1 MQSDIEEAAH
11 FNSGAEM
18 SYKAFVTELTEQYRL
33 FEAMKLERS
42 AGDIPSVPPQL
53 AEALRA
59 ERILRFGDDSFYDD
73 AGNVIRAKAVA
84 TLTRFLPSFSTL
96 AAGITF
102 DDEDGVY
109 VPGIGY
115 MGWSPT
121 QYATR
126 FGGVAPVIGAYMLPG
141 NKAFVARLAT
151 KARDQAVMRVME
163 SGSKLEPLGQAL
175 KEAYKHR
182 YVKAFH
188 PTEGLPEE
196 IYDVKRQYNIEK
208 LDVARRGAKI
218 ANEAARTM
226 SLEDRIKVT
235 EIMTKE
241 GNFQNYSESLKAKAS
256 ELQDFQNKV
265 RELLVASGA
274 PADVVNA
281 VSADKYLHRI
291 YTKVGGKVDPEDVKL
306 RRIFK
311 TIGAEYLIPRGVT
324 HAVLPHDSTFKELQR
339 MAGPEGL
346 KPGMK
351 IYDYGFGNDRFFIL
365 PTKDRPLETWMD
377 GKSAQTMYNHEW
389 VVDTVSRKRMVL
401 RRDYTKQERVDMG
414 EVMDFV
420 PRIYSFARAAGRD
433 AALGRAYQRLNS
445 VAGHVKDIKALK
457 AEERL
462 ELIQNGWHELAD
474 KKVAGTAISKYGE
487 LSGKIVSPEV
497 REVLSGMTMFRFEG
511 ETATTLFD
519 KWKKLTQG
527 FKLSKTAFNIS
538 THGVN
543 FVSNAVLSALDG
555 RNPVSVIFKGLKHSY
570 DKSDWYMQAVDRGMI
585 DSGMLR
591 ADFNL
596 DAFMRNYDGL
606 DGSFMKQS
614 QGMLSRMT
622 DHAIKGL
629 RKTARAP
636 MYIYEK
642 GDQIYKMGIFA
653 QEMELHGDPKKAID
667 AANRLFFDY
676 RDVPRGI
683 QFLRDSGIMPFVSY
697 SYKAAPLLFDI
708 ARENPH
714 RLLGMLAIAEIMN
727 NAAFN
732 SEYDDWEAGL
742 AYENRVKPQYM
753 KDRKIFG
760 FVDGLMKVPF
770 GGGRSPMGQRFSRYF
785 DFGRFVPGGDALNP
799 MQMLA
804 QYPFGFHPVITTLV
818 GVLKNED
825 PYFDKVIS
833 KAGEQEYKT
842 MSDRIQYAK
851 DLGRFVVNVWAPNT
865 PILNPVS
872 YQSEA
877 LGNMLT
883 RYGLIPKDLASAA
896 GWTGTDK
903 YGTPDTAA
911 ETLLGIFGARVRK
924 LYPDEEAVA
933 QMRKVRWGLGQ
944 KQNAVKNMMLD
955 ARTSPDELARALGGL
970 DQSVTVAGD
979 QINQLGSLQSAATVR
994 VPGISH

>member
-1 MQSDIEEAAH
+1 
-11 FNSGAEM
+11 M
-18 SYKAFVTELTEQYRL
+18 SYKAFVTDLTEQYRV

-53 AEALRA
+53 AEALQA
-59 ERILRFGDDSFYDD
+59 ERILRFGDESFYDD
-73 AGNVIRAKAVA
+73 AGNLDRAKAVT
-84 TLTRFLPSFSTL
+84 TLTRYLPSFSTL
-96 AAGITF
+96 AAGITL

-115 MGWSPT
+115 IGWSPA

-126 FGGVAPVIGAYMLPG
+126 FGCIAPVIGAYMLPG
-141 NKAFVARLAT
+141 KKAFVSRLAA
-151 KARDQAVMRVME
+151 KARDKTVERVME
-163 SGSKLEPLGQAL
+163 SGSKLEPVGKAM
-175 KEAYKHR
+175 KNFFNHR

-208 LDVARRGAKI
+208 MDIARRGAKI
-218 ANEAARTM
+218 ANEAAKTM

-235 EIMTKE
+235 EIVTKE
-241 GNFQNYSESLKAKAS
+241 GNFQNYSESLKAKAQ
-256 ELQDFQNKV
+256 ELRDFQAKV
-265 RELLVASGA
+265 REMLVASGA
-274 PADVVNA
+274 PADAVNA
-281 VSADKYLHRI
+281 VDADEYMHRI
-291 YTKVGGKVDPEDVKL
+291 YTKVGGKVDPEDAKL

-311 TIGAEYLIPRGVT
+311 TIGAEYLIPRGAT
-324 HAVLPHDSTFKELQR
+324 HAVLPHEPTFKELQR

-351 IYDYGFGNDRFFIL
+351 VYDYGFGDDRFFVL

-377 GKSAQTMYNHEW
+377 GKSAQTSFNHEW
-389 VVDTVSRKRMVL
+389 VVDKASNKRLVL
-401 RRDYTKQERVDMG
+401 RRDFTKQERVDMG

-420 PRIYSFARAAGRD
+420 PRIYSFAKAAGRD
-433 AALGRAYQRLNS
+433 AALGRAFQRLN
-445 VAGHVKDIKALK
+445 AITDHVKDVKSLK

-462 ELIQNGWHELAD
+462 ELIQNGWHQLAD
-474 KKVAGTAISKYGE
+474 KKVAGTGISKYGE
-487 LSGKIVSPEV
+487 LSGKMVSPEV
-497 REVLSGMTMFRFEG
+497 KEVLSGLTMFRFESD
-511 ETATTLFD
+511 TAATIFD

-527 FKLSKTAFNIS
+527 FKLAKTAFNIA

-543 FVSNAVLSALDG
+543 FLSNALFTALDG
-555 RNPVSVIFKGLKHSY
+555 RNPMTVIYNGLKHSY
-570 DKSDWYMQAVDRGMI
+570 DKSDWYMQAVDHGMI
-585 DSGMLR
+585 DSGLLR

-596 DAFMRNYDGL
+596 DAFMRSYDGI
-606 DGSFMKQS
+606 DGSFMNQS
-614 QGMLSRMT
+614 KGMLSRMT

-629 RKTARAP
+629 RKAARVP
-636 MYIYEK
+636 MYVYEK
-642 GDQIYKMGIFA
+642 GDQIYKMGVFA
-653 QEMELHGDPKKAID
+653 QEMELHGDPKKAIA

-697 SYKAAPLLFDI
+697 SYKAAPVLFDL

-714 RLLGMLAIAEIMN
+714 RLLGMLAIAKIMN
-727 NAAFN
+727 DAAFN
-732 SEYDDWEAGL
+732 AEYDDWEAGL

-799 MQMLA
+799 LQMLA

-872 YQSEA
+872 YQSDA

-883 RYGLIPKDLASAA
+883 RYGLIPKDVASAA

-924 LYPDEEAVA
+924 LYPDEEAAA
-933 QMRKVRWGLGQ
+933 QMRKIRWGLGQ
-944 KQNAVKNMMLD
+944 KQNSIKNMLQD
-955 ARTSPDELARALGGL
+955 ARTSPDELARAVSGL
-970 DQSVTVAGD
+970 EQSVGVAGE
-979 QINQLGSLQSAATVR
+979 QINQLGTLQSAARVR
-994 VPGISH
+994 TPGLAR